1 MHIHRI
7 FSTMRWFALS
17 ISVPLMMCGSSALWA
32 RQLDNAPAN
41 SKDAGN
47 AQIAAVQ
54 QEISSPARAALQTLC
69 HKEFRFEHVIDVGEG
84 VRIHVIERFSGRSV
98 LRFPHRALLMLPA
111 TLAANTYFD
120 AEVEGDPSFNA
131 LHQAAS
137 RGFFGFAMSYEGFG
151 ESSLP
156 EDGKTVTAA
165 RILDHTGKVVEWIRT
180 HRGVPKV
187 DVFGTS
193 IGAGIAIAIGG
204 TESPIDFHHI
214 NRVAIATNVYKTFTP
229 EAQAMFTPEFKAF
242 LLGLPGGYFTTTPA
256 TYVPI
261 FAGIDPAALAWANA
275 NIPGTYPVGP
285 VLEGFELPFF
295 EAAPGRAPLLQFWG
309 SDSPTTPLSD
319 VEQLQNEYG
328 GPHRD
333 SWSTKAP
340 RTTLCL
346 SPCATNSGSKSR
358 RSSTKDRP
366 TKSPCAMSS

>member
-1 MHIHRI
+1 MLGGA
-7 FSTMRWFALS
+7 FALRAS
-17 ISVPLMMCGSSALWA
+17 QRDHAATTLNDAAHAQSTAGREARNRPARVTLSALCN
-32 RQLDNAPAN
+32 Q
-41 SKDAGN
+41 
-47 AQIAAVQ
+47 
-54 QEISSPARAALQTLC
+54 
-69 HKEFRFEHVIDVGEG
+69 EFRFEHMIDVGEG

-151 ESSLP
+151 ESSIP
-156 EDGKTVTAA
+156 EDGTTVTAA

-180 HRGVPKV
+180 QRGVPKV

-229 EAQAMFTPEFKAF
+229 AAQAMFTPAF
-242 LLGLPGGYFTTTPA
+242 QALLLGLPGGFITTTPA

-261 FAGIDPAALAWANA
+261 FAGMDRAALAWANA
-275 NIPGTYPVGP
+275 TIPGTFPVGP
-285 VLEGFELPFF
+285 VLEGFALPFF
-295 EAAPGRAPLLQFWG
+295 EAAPGRVPLLQFWG
-309 SDSPTTPLSD
+309 SESPTTPWAD
-319 VEQLQNEYG
+319 VEQLQHEYG
-328 GPHRD
+328 GLHALVVYDGAAHNPILEPVRHQFWEQVEAFLNEGASSD
-333 SWSTKAP
+333 
-340 RTTLCL
+340 L
-346 SPCATNSGSKSR
+346 SVCDDVVAHP
-358 RSSTKDRP
+358 
-366 TKSPCAMSS
+366 